1 MTASSEYQKLDSTQ
15 FNSDIR
21 IIDSDGA
28 EMGPYCGATSPP
40 TFTSVTNKL
49 TIEFTS
55 DVAKQ
60 GGGFE
65 AEWSKVQMS
74 GSSKVSQNQISSSST
89 VFTLV
94 CPVLDNKISESP
106 RQLPV
111 MLPGQ
116 SGCLSG
122 KTGVKS

>member
-1 MTASSEYQKLDSTQ
+1 MSIRKSIKNLIQ

-21 IIDSDGA
+21 IIDSDGV

-65 AEWSKVQMS
+65 AEWSKVPMS
-74 GSSKVSQNQISSSST
+74 GSSKVKQKQISST
-89 VFTLV
+89 IFIFM
-94 CPVLDNKISESP
+94 CP
-106 RQLPV
+106 R
-111 MLPGQ
+111 
-116 SGCLSG
+116 
-122 KTGVKS
+122 